1 VGRVALVHQPVR
13 LAAGPP
19 PAPGVPRVRV
29 GLDALG
35 VLAPTFDAGAG
46 VLTLRG
52 SGRVRAPRSAA
63 HLPAVVAP
71 DGVYVP
77 VDAGLVSLGSAAGRR
92 AVPAARRWTYD
103 GRRGEVLVER

>member
-1 VGRVALVHQPVR
+1 
-13 LAAGPP
+13 
-19 PAPGVPRVRV
+19 VRV

-35 VLAPTFDAGAG
+35 ALAPTFDAGAG

-52 SGRVRAPRSAA
+52 SGRVRPPRTAA
-63 HLPAVVAP
+63 HLPALVAS

-77 VDAGLVSLGSAAGRR
+77 AGGGLVSLGSAAGRR

-103 GRRGEVLVER
+103 GRRGEVVLER